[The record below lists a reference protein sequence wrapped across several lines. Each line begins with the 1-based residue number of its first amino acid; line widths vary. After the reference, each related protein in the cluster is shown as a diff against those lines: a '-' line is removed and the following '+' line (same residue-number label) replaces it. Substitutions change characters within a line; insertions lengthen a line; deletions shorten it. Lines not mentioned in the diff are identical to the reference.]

1 METEE
6 VSKRYI
12 TPYVVEGLN
21 AYDGETNLEYKKNMI
36 SNKFVAKICLEY
48 ENYKKSYN
56 VKGPSVAINWSLTQE
71 ELSREELEKD
81 LYERI
86 LILNVRRPIIETLK
100 YSDQHK
106 KFLNSVLLD
115 KLKLDGE
122 LKVKEEKVSEEFI
135 KSYKASKEKNDP
147 GVFVPPICLEGKYD
161 FHALV
166 DTRSKHRYHDVPI
179 VVGSS
184 FLHTFR
190 AIMNTM
196 KGTTSTFDGIVRQ
209 KFYVANVRN
218 ARMESDSDDEEEY
231 CLKKDDMGKPI
242 YGQNTAKYLRC
253 NDPTNRDLTLQ
264 EALNPFKKIYLMR
277 CWRLRYTRWE
287 NKRRY
292 SLLKLEEMHL
302 TSDNLSIQSCVR
314 SSILPMNLI
323 KSMARKTRLL
333 TDEVLDGLSA
343 PIYYR
348 FLDATTLRELI
359 GSNGRLIASDTV
371 PGVSR
376 VVMPRPPRLT
386 MQDLYDRMGN
396 MESHQSVLEKMSS
409 RQTYNSDRYVGVF
422 EYMAGQYNISLQGAY
437 APPGYDEDQQ

>member
-12 TPYVVEGLN
+12 TPCVVKGLD

-36 SNKFVAKICLEY
+36 SNEFVAKICLEY

-56 VKGPSVAINWSLTQE
+56 GEGHSVAINWSLTQE

-86 LILNVRRPIIETLK
+86 LILNVKRPIIETLK

-106 KFLNSVLLD
+106 KFLDSVLLD

-122 LKVKEEKVSEEFI
+122 LKVEEEKVSEEFI

-147 GVFVPPICLEGKYD
+147 GVFVPPIRLEGKYD

-166 DTRSKHRYHDVPI
+166 DTRSKHRCVTTILASFELLDIPVDHDVPI

-190 AIMNTM
+190 AIMNRM
-196 KGTTSTFDGIVRQ
+196 KGTTSTFDGIVHQ

-218 ARMESDSDDEEEY
+218 ARTESDSDDDEEY
-231 CLKKDDMGKPI
+231 CLKRDDMGKPI

-253 NDPTNRDLTLQ
+253 NDPTNRALTLQ
-264 EALNPFKKIYLMR
+264 
-277 CWRLRYTRWE
+277 
-287 NKRRY
+287 
-292 SLLKLEEMHL
+292 
-302 TSDNLSIQSCVR
+302 
-314 SSILPMNLI
+314 
-323 KSMARKTRLL
+323 
-333 TDEVLDGLSA
+333 
-343 PIYYR
+343 
-348 FLDATTLRELI
+348 
-359 GSNGRLIASDTV
+359 
-371 PGVSR
+371 
-376 VVMPRPPRLT
+376 
-386 MQDLYDRMGN
+386 
-396 MESHQSVLEKMSS
+396 
-409 RQTYNSDRYVGVF
+409 
-422 EYMAGQYNISLQGAY
+422 
-437 APPGYDEDQQ
+437 